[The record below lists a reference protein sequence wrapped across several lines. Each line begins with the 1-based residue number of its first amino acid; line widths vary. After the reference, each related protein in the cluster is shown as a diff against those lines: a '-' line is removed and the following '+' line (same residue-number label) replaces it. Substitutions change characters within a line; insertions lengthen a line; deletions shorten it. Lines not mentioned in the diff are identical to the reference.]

1 MGKDSPS
8 LYFTS
13 KKKLQKKKI
22 FFFFPARVQGE
33 KTASRESCPI
43 RDKGQH
49 KPNSVTHERVRGAG
63 GVEMEKG
70 QAEGDFLN
78 QSMASAELFPDRL
91 TSGPRTGGIFKTLL
105 FILAT

>member
-8 LYFTS
+8 LYLTS
-13 KKKLQKKKI
+13 KKKLKKKKN
-22 FFFFPARVQGE
+22 FFFPARVQGE

-78 QSMASAELFPDRL
+78 QSMASAELFSERL
-91 TSGPRTGGIFKTLL
+91 ISGPRTGGIFKKLL

>member
-8 LYFTS
+8 LHFSS
-13 KKKLQKKKI
+13 KKEPQKKK
-22 FFFFPARVQGE
+22 FFFFPAKVQGE

-63 GVEMEKG
+63 GLEMEKG

-78 QSMASAELFPDRL
+78 QSMATAELFPDCL

>member
-8 LYFTS
+8 LHFSS
-13 KKKLQKKKI
+13 KKEPPKKN
-22 FFFFPARVQGE
+22 FFFSPAKVQGE
-33 KTASRESCPI
+33 KSASRESCPI

-63 GVEMEKG
+63 GLEMEKG

-78 QSMASAELFPDRL
+78 QSMATAELFPDRL